1 MLFSFPVLVPE
12 STPHNNAKLMWAVG
26 AWMYRMATEMAR
38 KWIFN
43 DAHCCEFCLPLL
55 LPVSCGNGM
64 FLSSLRPKP
73 ALLSSP
79 PLSPKPCTPH
89 PVSGGDQLCQSRQT
103 THTHTQCWL
112 ANKATGTANKGEPCL
127 RASPLLSL
135 RCCEGKAWH
144 HCHRLSV
151 SGRHCCWEEERLVFG
166 LWWNILVSSSVDEL
180 RCWRSAERIAGR
192 ENQTWVLSSFPQRPG
207 VCLLF
212 TGKSLT
218 LVDIVCLLMLL
229 I

>member
-26 AWMYRMATEMAR
+26 ALMYRMATEMAR

-103 THTHTQCWL
+103 THTHTYTHSADWRTKPL
-112 ANKATGTANKGEPCL
+112 VLPIKASH
-127 RASPLLSL
+127 ASALLLSSPYAAV
-135 RCCEGKAWH
+135 R
-144 HCHRLSV
+144 
-151 SGRHCCWEEERLVFG
+151 GRH
-166 LWWNILVSSSVDEL
+166 DT
-180 RCWRSAERIAGR
+180 IAIASLFQEDTVVGR
-192 ENQTWVLSSFPQRPG
+192 KSGWSLAYGGIFLS
-207 VCLLF
+207 LL
-212 TGKSLT
+212 
-218 LVDIVCLLMLL
+218 LLMSWDAGGAQRE
-229 I
+229 